1 MVELQKFKS
10 KSKNIKNFKKN
21 SIQTD
26 FAKKTTTYSTSYAVD
41 SLLYLHEFKCHDF
54 NYTLS

>member
-1 MVELQKFKS
+1 MIELQKFKS

-26 FAKKTTTYSTSYAVD
+26 FAKKQ
-41 SLLYLHEFKCHDF
+41 LLIQLHMR
-54 NYTLS
+54 